1 MAGKKYENKFTIQ
14 FNAADPVHLQIIEIL
29 NQQGRKK
36 AQFLVNAIQHYIHCS
51 KTPEI
56 PQSYSPDI
64 HMIESIVLR
73 ILSERN
79 NQDSEKNHTTDY
91 RSTQSEI
98 TLPETSKLFSS
109 EEITTFNSAIAMF
122 RKK

>member
-14 FNAADPVHLQIIEIL
+14 FNAADPVHQQIIEIL

-51 KTPEI
+51 ETPEI

-73 ILSERN
+73 ILNERN
-79 NQDSEKNHTTDY
+79 CQEAEKKQTTDCDTP
-91 RSTQSEI
+91 SGTI
-98 TLPETSKLFSS
+98 VPEAHGLFSN
-109 EEITTFNSAIAMF
+109 EEITTFNNAIAMF